1 MPTNAKLG
9 LSSILHMHNASQK
22 NRKPSIS
29 LQAAENPMR
38 RALALQYEDANLK
51 ELSSEEK
58 ECSGCESNNKEDVV
72 EKKIIFKK
80 ELRKSEEISRSI
92 DISIDRIKSIRS
104 KILNAGEFIVDGRVI
119 QCSTSSLFC
128 RLTNKNQCRRK
139 VIEIVESK
147 KRQKGFKNPKNN
159 LM

>member
-1 MPTNAKLG
+1 
-9 LSSILHMHNASQK
+9 MHNASQK

-72 EKKIIFKK
+72 EKK

-147 KRQKGFKNPKNN
+147 YFS
-159 LM
+159 